1 MTLDGRSLF
10 FPLLAGGESSLTR
23 YFNYRGSQ
31 LDSVTLVLPE
41 GRASSDT
48 VVDCWRC
55 RNGDV
60 PGLLISSFG

>member
-10 FPLLAGGESSLTR
+10 FPLLADGESSLTR

-41 GRASSDT
+41 GSASSDA
-48 VVDCWRC
+48 VVDYLLV
-55 RNGDV
+55 V
-60 PGLLISSFG
+60 P